1 MMNNARDVVTCYGIT
16 KDPKTNDFIMV
27 MNYAN
32 NGSLRKHL
40 NNSFN
45 SMNWDKKNEE
55 GCPVA
60 LKCLHN
66 SQDITAE
73 FLREVGSFSF

>member
-1 MMNNARDVVTCYGIT
+1 MNNAYYVVYFYGIT

-27 MNYAN
+27 MNYAD

-40 NNSFN
+40 NNRF
-45 SMNWDKKNEE
+45 KINEK
-55 GCPVA
+55 GYPVA

-73 FLREVGSFSF
+73 FLREVGSSFF